1 MNKLP
6 AFGWSQGVIVHVI
19 MNFVH
24 ETWHP
29 GLYACA
35 FMSAYCPLRWSRCAY
50 EKWGPSIGHLP
61 DSFQPKCLLRD
72 LLNISWKPVHSVSGD
87 GKGSLL
93 PCLYSGYAITLL
105 VLLFPNTSWLTF
117 LFTFLHSLLMTKTC
131 TPPSETLDLQGT
143 VLLAYGE
150 GRQGAA
156 PASRLALWVTCGSKK

>member
-1 MNKLP
+1 MSSWTSLTRK
-6 AFGWSQGVIVHVI
+6 
-19 MNFVH
+19 

-35 FMSAYCPLRWSRCAY
+35 FMSANCPLRWSRCAY

-61 DSFQPKCLLRD
+61 DSFHPKCLLRD
-72 LLNISWKPVHSVSGD
+72 LLNISWKPVCSVSGD